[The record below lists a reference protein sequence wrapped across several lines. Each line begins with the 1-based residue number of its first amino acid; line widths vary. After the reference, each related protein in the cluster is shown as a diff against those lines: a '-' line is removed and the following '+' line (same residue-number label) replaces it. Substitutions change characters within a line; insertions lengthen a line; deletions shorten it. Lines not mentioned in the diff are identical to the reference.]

1 MLKLYNTMTRSVD
14 LFQPIHPG
22 QVGLYTCGFTVY
34 NYAHIGNLRTYI
46 FEDILRRALLFFG
59 YEVKHVM
66 NVTDVGHLVS
76 DADEGEDKMAVGA
89 RRMGKSAWELAE
101 YYWQAFKEDMVRL
114 NLLEPDI
121 WCKATDHIPEQIAL
135 VQMLETKGFTYQ
147 LDDGIYF
154 DTSKLND
161 YGKLVRLDVAGLQA
175 GARIEMGG
183 KRQPTD
189 FALWKFSPRDQ
200 QRDMEWDSPW
210 GVGFP
215 GWHIECSAMA
225 LKYLGDHFDI
235 HCGGIDH
242 PPVHHSNEIA
252 QTESATGKKP
262 WVNWWMHGEF
272 LVIAPDEAGEAV
284 KMGKSMGNFLTVT
297 TLIEKGYDPLVYRY
311 FCLNG
316 HYRSPLTFTWG
327 GLDAA
332 ANAFAR
338 LKHHVLALQ
347 GHAQADAPLAESY
360 LVEFQQ
366 AIADDLNM
374 PRALAA
380 MWGLLRDQTIS
391 PTSKYATL
399 LVMDDILGLNMAQMR
414 AEESPMPDEVM
425 VLVAERAAARQA
437 RNWPRADEIR
447 QQLTALGYT
456 VEDTPTGPKVKPI
469 KKTDLAEAA
478 ATLLN
483 DYETDEELKVFTV
496 LDSDDFHE

>member
-1 MLKLYNTMTRSVD
+1 MIKLYNTMTRSVD
-14 LFQPIHPG
+14 PFQPIESG
-22 QVGLYTCGFTVY
+22 RVGLYTCGFTVY

-46 FEDILRRALLFFG
+46 FEDILRRALIFFG

-76 DADEGEDKMAVGA
+76 DADDGEDKMAVGA
-89 RRMGKSAWELAE
+89 RRMGKSAWELAD
-101 YYWQAFKEDMVRL
+101 YYWQAFKTDMVRL
-114 NLLEPDI
+114 NLLEPNI
-121 WCKATDHIPEQIAL
+121 WCKATDHIPEQITL
-135 VQMLETKGFTYQ
+135 VQTLEAKGFTYR

-154 DTSKLND
+154 DTSKLDD
-161 YGKLVRLDVAGLQA
+161 YGKLARLDIAGLQA

-210 GVGFP
+210 GMGFP

-272 LVIAPDEAGEAV
+272 LVIAPDESGEAV
-284 KMGKSMGNFLTVT
+284 KMGKSVGNFLTVT
-297 TLIEKGYDPLVYRY
+297 TLMEKGIDPLAYRY

-327 GLDAA
+327 GLSAA
-332 ANAFAR
+332 ATAFAR
-338 LKHHVLALQ
+338 LKHHVLELR
-347 GHAQADAPLAESY
+347 GHAQADAPLAKNYFS
-360 LVEFQQ
+360 EFQQ
-366 AIADDLNM
+366 AVAEDLNM

-380 MWGLLRDQTIS
+380 MWGLLRD
-391 PTSKYATL
+391 PALAPASKYATL
-399 LVMDDILGLNMAQMR
+399 LAMDGVLGLNMAEMQ
-414 AEESPMPDEVM
+414 AEETPIPDEVM
-425 VLVAERAAARQA
+425 ALVAKRAAARQS
-437 RNWPRADEIR
+437 RNWSRADAIR
-447 QQLTALGYT
+447 QQLTDLGYT
-456 VEDTPTGPKVKPI
+456 VEDTPTGPKVKVI
-469 KKTDLAEAA
+469 
-478 ATLLN
+478 
-483 DYETDEELKVFTV
+483 
-496 LDSDDFHE
+496 S